1 MCISLPEQAR
11 GAAECERIRAKLAL
25 AGVAHGARLVEATQ
39 KALIPPREKSRAE
52 LLQSL
57 VPTTTT
63 YGDRLSR
70 RPSAPQANKNGK
82 KGKAK
87 AKAKAPTRPL
97 REVVLPNWESNIPGV
112 NHVSASFDHNNRDK
126 KAGKSRRNGKKGK
139 AKAKQKR

>member
-1 MCISLPEQAR
+1 MYFIAEQAR

-82 KGKAK
+82 KGWFGNDVRISK
-87 AKAKAPTRPL
+87 
-97 REVVLPNWESNIPGV
+97 IQIII
-112 NHVSASFDHNNRDK
+112 SALAALYIIWAIITLYR
-126 KAGKSRRNGKKGK
+126 
-139 AKAKQKR
+139 